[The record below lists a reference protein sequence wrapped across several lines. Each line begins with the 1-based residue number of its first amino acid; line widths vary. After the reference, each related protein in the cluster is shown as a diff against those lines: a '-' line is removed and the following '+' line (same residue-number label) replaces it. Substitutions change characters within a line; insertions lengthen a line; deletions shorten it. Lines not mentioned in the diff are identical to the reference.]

1 MIGLP
6 QPSRAK
12 RALFKEAQVPRRP
25 WMAGSGLLQ
34 TFSMP
39 RRKKQL
45 PETKWELKD
54 GMDVPKFGLRRVV
67 NSGTM
72 RFLGNITGAKDFDE

>member
-1 MIGLP
+1 
-6 QPSRAK
+6 
-12 RALFKEAQVPRRP
+12 
-25 WMAGSGLLQ
+25 
-34 TFSMP
+34 MP
-39 RRKKQL
+39 RRKKQS

-72 RFLGNITGAKDFDE
+72 HFLGNITGAKDFDE